1 MSGLEAKLQSML
13 TSACQRSVKAS
24 TTDQKPSSPRRST
37 RVSGIR
43 PFLPGDSSRQIPGYM
58 LPRETVQQREERLEA
73 LKAEREAQ
81 ELAECTFRPAI
92 NPESAYYAGER
103 SGPAY
108 ERLYNHALD
117 KQEREQDLFE
127 MGDVLDETVY
137 TFKPQLKAK
146 YVPKSDSSKVVIRMA
161 DVPSEMKQCVFKP
174 KLSPTSEKICK
185 RKFGDTPVFERL
197 TKPPERPGSTADKRA
212 LSANT
217 SISGSTSPDEPGRPG
232 TRRAFGSTDNYHGQT
247 LSRGPKR
254 KSTVESFNEFLS
266 RQEYIVAKKQL
277 TASRINKEELRECT
291 FKPKISETSKLIAQ
305 TIGARDPL
313 YERTYSADTRG
324 TSPKRAHGLYSSL
337 DDQDTFIPHINEKSK
352 RIMSAKCDV
361 PVYDRLYQD
370 SETQHRLE
378 LLKKQQEQLSA
389 DGCTFQPAK
398 IATQPEHVEST
409 IKNLDEYM
417 EERRQMRLRMD
428 QERLVRAEQ
437 REDLEECTFK
447 PKIIKAPSSIRKIVS
462 ELRKNDAHSRL

>member
-1 MSGLEAKLQSML
+1 MSGLEAKLQGML
-13 TSACQRSVKAS
+13 ASACQRSVKAS
-24 TTDQKPSSPRRST
+24 SVDQKPGSPRRST
-37 RVSGIR
+37 RVSGVR

-92 NPESAYYAGER
+92 NPESVYYAGER

-127 MGDVLDETVY
+127 MADVLDETVY
-137 TFKPQLKAK
+137 TFKPHLTAK

-174 KLSPTSEKICK
+174 KLSPTSERICK

-197 TKPPERPGSTADKRA
+197 TRPPEKTS
-212 LSANT
+212 SANI
-217 SISGSTSPDEPGRPG
+217 SINGSASPDMTGRPS
-232 TRRAFGSTDNYHGQT
+232 TRGGSGGIENAQGQPV
-247 LSRGPKR
+247 SRGPKKR
-254 KSTVESFNEFLS
+254 STVESFNEFLS

-277 TASRINKEELRECT
+277 TASRINREELRECT

-313 YERTYSADTRG
+313 YERTYSANARG
-324 TSPKRAHGLYSSL
+324 ASPRRATSLYGFL

-361 PVYDRLYQD
+361 SVYDRLYQD

-398 IATQPEHVEST
+398 IANQPGHIGST

-417 EERRQMRLRMD
+417 EERKQMRLRMD
-428 QERLVRAEQ
+428 QERLARAEQ
-437 REDLEECTFK
+437 REDLEECTFR

-462 ELRKNDAHSRL
+462 ELRKNDGGSRL

>member
-1 MSGLEAKLQSML
+1 MSSLEAKLQGML
-13 TSACQRSVKAS
+13 ASACQRSVKAS
-24 TTDQKPSSPRRST
+24 CIDQKPGSPRRST

-43 PFLPGDSSRQIPGYM
+43 PFLPGDNSRPIPGYM

-73 LKAEREAQ
+73 LKAERETQ

-92 NPESAYYAGER
+92 NPESVYYAGER

-127 MGDVLDETVY
+127 MADVLDETVY
-137 TFKPQLKAK
+137 TFKPHLMAK
-146 YVPKSDSSKVVIRMA
+146 HIPKSNSSKVTIRMA
-161 DVPSEMKQCVFKP
+161 DVPSEMKHCVFKP
-174 KLSPTSEKICK
+174 KLTPTSEKICK

-197 TKPPERPGSTADKRA
+197 TKPPEKAS
-212 LSANT
+212 SANT
-217 SISGSTSPDEPGRPG
+217 SINESANPDMIGKKGIRGGSGRIENQR
-232 TRRAFGSTDNYHGQT
+232 GQT
-247 LSRGPKR
+247 ASTGTKKR
-254 KSTVESFNEFLS
+254 STVESFNEFLS

-291 FKPKISETSKLIAQ
+291 FKPRISETSKLIAQ

-313 YERTYSADTRG
+313 YEQIYSANSRGASPRRG
-324 TSPKRAHGLYSSL
+324 TGVHSLL
-337 DDQDTFIPHINEKSK
+337 DDQDTFIPHINERSK
-352 RIMSAKCDV
+352 RIMSAKCNI
-361 PVYDRLYQD
+361 PVYDRLYLD
-370 SETQHRLE
+370 SETQRRLE
-378 LLKKQQEQLSA
+378 LFKKQQEQLSA
-389 DGCTFQPAK
+389 DGCTFQPEK
-398 IATQPEHVEST
+398 IANQPEHIGST

-417 EERRQMRLRMD
+417 EERRKMRLRMD
-428 QERLVRAEQ
+428 QERLARAEQ

-462 ELRKNDAHSRL
+462 ELRKNDGCSRL